1 MIDTRLEVRKNIDWT
16 SFEAPREAIVIDQQ
30 LLDILACPETREAVS
45 LADDALI
52 DSLNRKIGAGQ
63 LVNRAGEKV
72 TEPINGGL
80 VRQDGRYL
88 YVIRNDI
95 PIMLVEQGIPLEEVA
110 PEG

>member
-1 MIDTRLEVRKNIDWT
+1 M
-16 SFEAPREAIVIDQQ
+16 IDQQ

-45 LADDALI
+45 LADEALI
-52 DSLNRKIGAGQ
+52 ENLNRKIDAGQ

-80 VRQDGRYL
+80 VREDGRYL

-95 PIMLVEQGIPLEEVA
+95 PIMLVEQGIPLEGA
-110 PEG
+110 AGDR